1 MRLANK
7 LMKTVKSVLP
17 FVLLVGLVYV
27 AYTMYTKSS
36 ESFALPTDASGY
48 IALASDWMAYPL
60 VAAAVQ
66 SIKTYKE
73 ASNKINDQVVASKKI
88 MDKYVAD
95 WRKYRYDPARTATPK
110 PTTAAM
116 TIINNNT
123 RAAQKIMDD
132 YSDKVHKPLL
142 KSLEKAVGLVHTA
155 EGKLVEEIKAASKA
169 KAASDATQLKIDA
182 YNKVR
187 TQDLQ
192 FESGMPPLTY
202 AANKTYRETIDKY
215 KNKVTGTNSLAYYS
229 RFPAAWTAFDKYQ
242 YFIALADSSPVQAD
256 NPQKGEP
263 CEGKPGK
270 CHSKAFFLQ
279 AARAHVVDASGN
291 NPLHY
296 V

>member
-1 MRLANK
+1 MRSANK

-27 AYTMYTKSS
+27 AYTMYGKSS

-48 IALASDWMAYPL
+48 IALAADWMSYPL

-66 SIKTYKE
+66 SIKTYKD
-73 ASNKINDQVVASKKI
+73 ASNKIGVDVAASNKL
-88 MDKYVAD
+88 MDKYIAD

-110 PTTAAM
+110 PTKAQM
-116 TIINNNT
+116 DVINKNT
-123 RAAQKIMDD
+123 SGAQKIMDD
-132 YSDKVHKPLL
+132 YSNKVQKPLL
-142 KSLEKAVGLVHTA
+142 KSRDDAVKLVHDAEAKLITA
-155 EGKLVEEIKAASKA
+155 I
-169 KAASDATQLKIDA
+169 KAASDAKKASDATKAKIDS
-182 YNKVR
+182 YNRAK
-187 TQDLQ
+187 TSDFQ
-192 FESGMPPLTY
+192 FESGMPPMTY
-202 AANKTYRETIDKY
+202 SANKTYRETIDKY

-242 YFIALADSSPVQAD
+242 YFIALADSSPVVWD

-270 CHSKAFFLQ
+270 CHSKSFFLE

-291 NPLHY
+291 RPLQY